1 MYPDSIS
8 GLIPRHRLLRR
19 ETRSRRH
26 SPGPLA
32 ATWRRCTR
40 PGRGIPRACTPR
52 GTPTSGDRS
61 TPLRPRSGRSQN
73 ETSVSNGSFASFS
86 NHCEDLPR
94 LIDRMNNSIR
104 WPTCIIKN
112 ISVPLAALAPAFAG
126 ATGAAQPSSK
136 VIDAHLAVQATIR
149 SYQVSFLVF
158 RGRLRE

>member
-19 ETRSRRH
+19 GTRSRLR

-40 PGRGIPRACTPR
+40 PGRGIPRVCTPR

-94 LIDRMNNSIR
+94 LIDIMNNSMKI
-104 WPTCIIKN
+104 TCFTKN

-158 RGRLRE
+158 